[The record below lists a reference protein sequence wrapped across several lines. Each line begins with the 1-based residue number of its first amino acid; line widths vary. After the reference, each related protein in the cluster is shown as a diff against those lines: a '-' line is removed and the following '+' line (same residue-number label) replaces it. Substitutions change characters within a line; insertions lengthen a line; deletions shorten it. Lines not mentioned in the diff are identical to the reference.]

1 MGRRHRDLKPGG
13 PGGGPAAAY
22 GWNGAAWH
30 VMAMPRVF
38 LTRPPWLAV
47 AASGEAWLVGAGTK
61 RVHRQSIIL
70 YRMGGTWKTARGSRT
85 GLASR
90 DRRPVPSAGLSG
102 FDLALQDSH
111 SLSSSPS
118 SPVSDS
124 VVSTQS
130 GAAAPLPDEAVRLM
144 RYLGST
150 SKAELAGYLTS
161 EPVIRLAKFG
171 GRRSRG

>member
-1 MGRRHRDLKPGG
+1 
-13 PGGGPAAAY
+13 
-22 GWNGAAWH
+22 
-30 VMAMPRVF
+30 V
-38 LTRPPWLAV
+38 
-47 AASGEAWLVGAGTK
+47 E
-61 RVHRQSIIL
+61 
-70 YRMGGTWKTARGSRT
+70 TAHEWRT

-90 DRRPVPSAGLSG
+90 EMRPVPPTGLSG

-118 SPVSDS
+118 SLDLDSYS

-130 GAAAPLPDEAVRLM
+130 GAVALLPDEAVRLM

-150 SKAELAGYLTS
+150 GKPELAGYLTS